1 MKRTLLLFASLLIG
15 LTTAS
20 VNAQLERASNN
31 QLVKSKQHRFV
42 QPIVFV

>member
-15 LTTAS
+15 LTTTS